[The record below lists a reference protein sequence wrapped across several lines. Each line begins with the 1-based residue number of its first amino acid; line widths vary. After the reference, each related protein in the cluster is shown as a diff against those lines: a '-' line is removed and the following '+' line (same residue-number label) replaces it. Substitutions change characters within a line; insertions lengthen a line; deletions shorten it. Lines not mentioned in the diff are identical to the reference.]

1 MARGLSFNGGKMML
15 KAMFAMAFVLLTFNS
30 AYAERRDCYWV
41 EQQKDRPP
49 GYLEIRNKD
58 DLTAPTKTLTRVSKF
73 ELHKKETSGLLNV
86 TTIGSISGGSTPGI
100 SGGLTPGISGGSK
113 ATPGISG
120 GSKATP
126 GWIEEKFKGAASGN
140 CVVYGE
146 P

>member
-1 MARGLSFNGGKMML
+1 MGGKMML

-86 TTIGSISGGSTPGI
+86 TTIGSISGGS
-100 SGGLTPGISGGSK
+100 
-113 ATPGISG
+113 
-120 GSKATP
+120 KATP

-140 CVVYGE
+140 CVVYRE

>member
-1 MARGLSFNGGKMML
+1 MGGKMML

-86 TTIGSISGGSTPGI
+86 TTIGSISGSTPGI

-113 ATPGISG
+113 ATAGISG

-126 GWIEEKFKGAASGN
+126 GWIEEKFKGAASGS
-140 CVVYGE
+140 CVVHGE

>member
-1 MARGLSFNGGKMML
+1 MGGKMML

-86 TTIGSISGGSTPGI
+86 TTIGSISGGS
-100 SGGLTPGISGGSK
+100 K
-113 ATPGISG
+113 ATPGMSG

>member
-1 MARGLSFNGGKMML
+1 L
-15 KAMFAMAFVLLTFNS
+15 
-30 AYAERRDCYWV
+30 RD
-41 EQQKDRPP
+41 RT
-49 GYLEIRNKD
+49 LEVRNKD

-100 SGGLTPGISGGSK
+100 SGG
-113 ATPGISG
+113 
-120 GSKATP
+120 SKATP

-140 CVVYGE
+140 CVVYRE

>member
-1 MARGLSFNGGKMML
+1 MGGKMML

-49 GYLEIRNKD
+49 GYLEIRDKD

-86 TTIGSISGGSTPGI
+86 TTVGSISGASKATPGV
-100 SGGLTPGISGGSK
+100 SGGSK